1 VKRWRWVRED
11 VVYAIQGRQLA
22 EHGGPTGI
30 LDEGRL
36 QAALARPR
44 NLAAYE
50 KPDAASLAAAY
61 AHGIVRNHPFV
72 DGNKRS
78 AWIVARLFLADNRCS
93 LRFDPVDAVR
103 VMQSAAA
110 GTITETDLA
119 DWFRQRITKG

>member
-1 VKRWRWVRED
+1 MKRWRWVRED